1 MFFKK
6 LLAIFSCIQKNME
19 KISNFRIH
27 YLFILIFYLQQMGA
41 LVGAEFLTLF
51 KGFMYIRK
59 IVAFLF
65 TARPFVF
72 VFFPVLFFKK
82 KVFKLV

>member
-1 MFFKK
+1 MG
-6 LLAIFSCIQKNME
+6 

-72 VFFPVLFFKK
+72 VVFPVLFFKK
-82 KVFKLV
+82 KKEEEEEVFKLV

>member
-1 MFFKK
+1 MG
-6 LLAIFSCIQKNME
+6 
-19 KISNFRIH
+19 KIYNFRTH
-27 YLFILIFYLQQMGA
+27 YLFILIFYFQQMRA
-41 LVGAEFLTLF
+41 LVGAEFPTLF
-51 KGFMYIRK
+51 EGFIYVRK

-82 KVFKLV
+82 KKKSF

>member
-1 MFFKK
+1 
-6 LLAIFSCIQKNME
+6 
-19 KISNFRIH
+19 
-27 YLFILIFYLQQMGA
+27 MGA
-41 LVGAEFLTLF
+41 LVDAEFPTLF
-51 KGFMYIRK
+51 EGFMYIRK

-82 KVFKLV
+82 KKKKKKFLS

>member
-1 MFFKK
+1 
-6 LLAIFSCIQKNME
+6 
-19 KISNFRIH
+19 
-27 YLFILIFYLQQMGA
+27 MGA
-41 LVGAEFLTLF
+41 LVDAEFPTLF
-51 KGFMYIRK
+51 EGFMYIRK

-82 KVFKLV
+82 KKKEEEVFKLV